1 MNVRKGNLAG
11 LPANLPDEEIFEEL
25 LRTPSFRMERIVSS
39 GQASPPGFWYDQEED
54 EWVALLQGEA
64 ALEFEDG
71 SADKLRSGDWVFLP
85 AHMRHRVASTS
96 KEPPCIWLA
105 VFGSPRSAPERV

>member
-39 GQASPPGFWYDQEED
+39 GHASPPGFWYDQEED

-85 AHMRHRVASTS
+85 AHIRHRVASTS
-96 KEPPCIWLA
+96 LEPPCIWLA
-105 VFGSPRSAPERV
+105 VFARPG

>member
-96 KEPPCIWLA
+96 LEPPCIWLA
-105 VFGSPRSAPERV
+105 VFARPG

>member
-64 ALEFEDG
+64 VLEFDDG
-71 SADKLRSGDWVFLP
+71 SAETLRSGDWVFLP
-85 AHMRHRVASTS
+85 AHMRHRVGATS
-96 KEPPCIWLA
+96 AEPPCIWLA
-105 VFGSPRSAPERV
+105 VFARPG

>member
-1 MNVRKGNLAG
+1 MQLQKGNLAG
-11 LPANLPDEEIFEEL
+11 LPANQPDEEIFEEL
-25 LRTPSFRMERIVSS
+25 LRTSSFRVERIVST
-39 GQASPPGFWYDQEED
+39 GQASPPGFWYDQEKD

-71 SADKLRSGDWVFLP
+71 SAETLRSGDWIFLP

-105 VFGSPRSAPERV
+105 VFGSPRSSSERV

>member
-39 GQASPPGFWYDQEED
+39 GHASPPGFWYDQEED

-64 ALEFEDG
+64 VLEFDDG
-71 SADKLRSGDWVFLP
+71 SAETLRSGDWVFLP
-85 AHMRHRVASTS
+85 AHIRHRVASTS
-96 KEPPCIWLA
+96 LEPPCIWLA
-105 VFGSPRSAPERV
+105 VFARPG

>member
-64 ALEFEDG
+64 VLEFEDG
-71 SADKLRSGDWVFLP
+71 SAETLRSGDWVFLP
-85 AHMRHRVASTS
+85 AHMRHRVGATS
-96 KEPPCIWLA
+96 AEPPCIWLA
-105 VFGSPRSAPERV
+105 VFARPG

>member
-39 GQASPPGFWYDQEED
+39 GQPSPPGFWYDQEED

-96 KEPPCIWLA
+96 LEPPCIWLA
-105 VFGSPRSAPERV
+105 VFARPG